1 MAETYVHNGT
11 EFKNAQQ
18 SYGNVSGT
26 FQEVNAAYANV
37 GGTFKLVFS
46 AFQATSFVTLSSGTG
61 TFTVPANANA
71 LHIQA
76 AVGGGGGAAGGADYD
91 KAGGES
97 AGAGGGS
104 GGYVSDKVFS
114 LNAGDTLTFSIG
126 SGGAAGN
133 QTANFVTGFGENVIK
148 SYIKLKN
155 TEIDDF
161 RKDESFNKERDI
173 TDWEKINTLD
183 C

>member
-18 SYGNVSGT
+18 IYGNVSGT

-71 LHIQA
+71 
-76 AVGGGGGAAGGADYD
+76 
-91 KAGGES
+91 
-97 AGAGGGS
+97 
-104 GGYVSDKVFS
+104 
-114 LNAGDTLTFSIG
+114 
-126 SGGAAGN
+126 
-133 QTANFVTGFGENVIK
+133 
-148 SYIKLKN
+148 
-155 TEIDDF
+155 
-161 RKDESFNKERDI
+161 
-173 TDWEKINTLD
+173 
-183 C
+183 